1 MTRRIIVAILRFAMR
16 IYFRHVEVVGL
27 EHVPSKSPVIFV
39 LNHPNA
45 LVDPAFLLCLA
56 PRRVSFLAKSPLF
69 RMPILGY
76 FVRALDC
83 LPVYRHQDE
92 GEDVSKNREMFSA
105 ARGLLAR
112 GGTIGICPEGVSH
125 DEPRLRPIK
134 TGAARIAL
142 GAVST
147 LEANGAAPDLPAAPP
162 ANAEG
167 SGPAAPPAY
176 AGGSDKTKIPCADLK
191 IVPAGLYYTSKTK
204 FRSAVLLYF
213 GKPIGVIPVELE
225 PDGNPPRAAVRDL
238 SKRIECALREVIL
251 DAEHEEALQTISR
264 AERIFSSETEEEGSE
279 NLAGELQLQQRFN
292 KAYGVLRERA
302 PERLRKLE
310 VRMIR
315 FEEELTQAGVDP
327 EDLSPPT
334 STLDVFRHLITR
346 VLLFLLLIVPAT
358 LGALVHY
365 PAYRLGGYLATR
377 FSKNDE
383 DVISTVKIIS
393 AMLLF
398 PMTWMLA
405 AAVAYKL
412 QGWELSLL
420 VATTLPLAGYLAIRF
435 FEGFDSFLGGLRA
448 LVFFLMRRRFFVR
461 LLAERK
467 AIRNEILALGKETA
481 ILSQ

>member
-16 IYFRHVEVVGL
+16 VYFRRVEVVGL
-27 EHVPSKSPVIFV
+27 EHVPRKSPVIFV

-56 PRRVSFLAKSPLF
+56 PRRVSFLAKAPLF
-69 RMPILGY
+69 RMPILSF
-76 FVRALDC
+76 FVRALDS

-92 GEDVSKNREMFSA
+92 GEDVSKNRDMFIAS
-105 ARGLLAR
+105 RKLLAR

-142 GAVST
+142 ASVST
-147 LEANGAAPDLPAAPP
+147 GEVVGL
-162 ANAEG
+162 
-167 SGPAAPPAY
+167 
-176 AGGSDKTKIPCADLK
+176 T

-213 GKPIGVIPVELE
+213 GKPIEVTAVQVES
-225 PDGNPPRAAVRDL
+225 DGNPPRSAVREL
-238 SKRIECALREVIL
+238 SNRIECALREVIL
-251 DAEHEEALQTISR
+251 DAEHEEALQTITR
-264 AERIFSSETEEEGSE
+264 AERIFSSEANEEGNES
-279 NLAGELQLQQRFN
+279 LAEELQLQQRFI
-292 KAYGVLRERA
+292 KAYLVLRERA

-310 VRMIR
+310 LRMSR
-315 FEEELTQAGVDP
+315 FEEELAQAGVDP
-327 EDLSPPT
+327 DDLSPPT
-334 STLDVFRHLITR
+334 STLDVFTHLVTR
-346 VLLFLLLIVPAT
+346 VLLFLVLVLPAT
-358 LGALVHY
+358 LGTLVHY

-377 FSKNDE
+377 FSKDE
-383 DVISTVKIIS
+383 DDVVSTVKIIS

-398 PMTWMLA
+398 PVTWLLA
-405 AAVAYKL
+405 AAASYEL
-412 QGWELSLL
+412 LGWRFSLAAAL
-420 VATTLPLAGYLAIRF
+420 VIPLAGYLAIRF

-467 AIRNEILALGKETA
+467 AIRSEILALGEETA
-481 ILSQ
+481 ILS